1 MKILLMADSLVGSSI
16 AQWVLHNYP
25 DDLAAL
31 VSIAECDFI
40 VAAREKGIPC
50 FVFESELQIKEEL
63 SHIAPFD
70 VGVLAW
76 WPKIISSSLIS
87 FARIGFIN
95 THPSLLP
102 HNRGK
107 HYNFWVLV
115 EQVPFGVSLHFVDEG
130 IDNGNIIAQIPITYD
145 WEDTGGTL
153 YQKAGQAMIDLFKST
168 YPNIRN
174 RDIQNVPQNLRDGSV
189 HFANEIDQASR
200 IQLDDTYT
208 ARELFNQLRA
218 RTFVGKPACTF
229 EDNDEIYEITVNI
242 KRKLK

>member
-1 MKILLMADSLVGSSI
+1 
-16 AQWVLHNYP
+16 
-25 DDLAAL
+25 
-31 VSIAECDFI
+31 
-40 VAAREKGIPC
+40 
-50 FVFESELQIKEEL
+50 
-63 SHIAPFD
+63 
-70 VGVLAW
+70 
-76 WPKIISSSLIS
+76 
-87 FARIGFIN
+87 
-95 THPSLLP
+95 
-102 HNRGK
+102 
-107 HYNFWVLV
+107 VLV

-130 IDNGNIIAQIPITYD
+130 IDSGNIIAQIPITYD